1 MLRLTLFSLRSTH
14 SEGSVVRRSCCCLNL
29 FMSYKKWSR
38 RGWKCD
44 LRIHLPQ
51 LHKAAWFH
59 VLSDDK
65 STRTPVCSTFHPYL
79 DHCISTSSYHTEHT
93 VLGLIV
99 PIYCAYLWKNQ
110 SQWINNQQKKQHQ
123 QQQRLESVVYC
134 LYIIKV
140 ISFLTAITLRLW
152 CFYDSLK
159 TRTSILN
166 QLRTNYLRFY
176 IA

>member
-1 MLRLTLFSLRSTH
+1 MLRLTLFSLRGTH
-14 SEGSVVRRSCCCLNL
+14 SESSVVRRSCCYLNL
-29 FMSYKKWSR
+29 FMSYKKRSR

-51 LHKAAWFH
+51 LHKATWFH

-65 STRTPVCSTFHPYL
+65 RTRTPVCSTFHPYL
-79 DHCISTSSYHTEHT
+79 DHCISTSSCHTEHT

-110 SQWINNQQKKQHQ
+110 SQWINNQQKKK
-123 QQQRLESVVYC
+123 QQQRLESMAYYLC
-134 LYIIKV
+134 IIKV

-152 CFYDSLK
+152 FFQDSLK
-159 TRTSILN
+159 TRASILK

>member
-1 MLRLTLFSLRSTH
+1 MLRLTLFSLTDTY
-14 SEGSVVRRSCCCLNL
+14 SEGSVVRRSCCCVNL
-29 FMSYKKWSR
+29 HAYNYKKRSR
-38 RGWKCD
+38 RCWKCD

-79 DHCISTSSYHTEHT
+79 DHCISTSSCHTEHT

-99 PIYCAYLWKNQ
+99 PIYCAYLWK
-110 SQWINNQQKKQHQ
+110 K
-123 QQQRLESVVYC
+123 
-134 LYIIKV
+134 IKV
-140 ISFLTAITLRLW
+140 SGLIANRKNSNNNNGWCPSPIKVMFFLTAITLTNRLR

-176 IA
+176 IV

>member
-1 MLRLTLFSLRSTH
+1 MLRLTLFSLRGTH
-14 SEGSVVRRSCCCLNL
+14 SEGSVVRRSCCCLNW
-29 FMSYKKWSR
+29 FMSYKKRSWT
-38 RGWKCD
+38 GWKCD

-51 LHKAAWFH
+51 LYKAAWFH
-59 VLSDDK
+59 VLLDDK

-110 SQWINNQQKKQHQ
+110 SQWINNQQKKQHHQ
-123 QQQRLESVVYC
+123 QKRLESVVYC
-134 LYIIKV
+134 LYIIEV

-152 CFYDSLK
+152 CLYDSLK
-159 TRTSILN
+159 TRTSKLN